1 MGERQI
7 LLLVSSEVLTTMAHH
22 QRGCHKCRTEKGAG
36 KLVHTVYILAI
47 DINTSIP
54 G

>member
-7 LLLVSSEVLTTMAHH
+7 LLLMSSEVLTTVALL
-22 QRGCHKCRTEKGAG
+22 CHKCRAEKGEG